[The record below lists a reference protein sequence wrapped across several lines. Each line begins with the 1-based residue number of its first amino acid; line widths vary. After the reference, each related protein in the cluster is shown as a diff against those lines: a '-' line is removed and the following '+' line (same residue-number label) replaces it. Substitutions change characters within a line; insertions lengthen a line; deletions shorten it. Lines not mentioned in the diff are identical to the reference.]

1 VTGRPRLP
9 GAPPGHPRGIPPI
22 PVVNGEVSVWPWAK
36 SDTVRAGSRRAVH
49 FQVGENPNR
58 VGTEKPIH
66 SGVVRVGF
74 LDDDQAPENFT
85 GYVVLPDNGIRI
97 GPIDLPFELAVPL
110 PMRVEVQPDVEV
122 AADRHVICTLAWPP
136 VPVRWQ
142 ATRWETIPAFDVP
155 AQHIVIPQWVHSL
168 SCYQQDAAVSM
179 FDVTG
184 ALLDA
189 ITAPFYDVPRPR
201 RAVLL
206 ATTSETDVPVLYS
219 YQA

>member
-1 VTGRPRLP
+1 
-9 GAPPGHPRGIPPI
+9 
-22 PVVNGEVSVWPWAK
+22 VSSWPWAK
-36 SDTVRAGSRRAVH
+36 SDTVQEGTRREIH
-49 FQVGENPNR
+49 FQVGENPNQ

-66 SGVVRVGF
+66 AGVVRVGF

-85 GYVVLPDNGIRI
+85 GHVVLPDNGITI

-110 PMRVEVQPDVEV
+110 PMRVIVRPDEQV
-122 AADRHVICTLAWPP
+122 AADRHIICTLAHPP

-142 ATRWETIPAFDVP
+142 ATRWEVIPAFADPV
-155 AQHIVIPQWVHSL
+155 QHIVIPQWVHSI
-168 SCYQQDAAVSM
+168 SVYQQDAAVSM
-179 FDVTG
+179 FDATG

-189 ITAPFYDVPRPR
+189 VTAPIYDFPRPR
-201 RAVLL
+201 RAVIL